1 MCARRNDPLPRAE
14 GDAESEDVELLTS
27 YLVPESRIS
36 EIAADSGITDCR
48 FHFRT
53 ERDRVV
59 ITSFGARR
67 IELINHISATLGSL
81 CHMGDTTVQAR
92 LVEELLLRNLTLS
105 TAESCTGGLIAKLI
119 TDVPGSSSVFWGGVV
134 AYDNSAKRTLLSVSG
149 LPAFGAVSAE
159 VAQEMA
165 SGALLRNSADIAIS
179 VTGIAGP
186 GGGSDEKPVGTVFF
200 GIGRRGRPPAAFGA
214 RVSGGRD
221 RFRRRCAVAG
231 LLLGIASAAGDDIDG
246 HTLWNYI

>member
-1 MCARRNDPLPRAE
+1 M
-14 GDAESEDVELLTS
+14 
-27 YLVPESRIS
+27 
-36 EIAADSGITDCR
+36 
-48 FHFRT
+48 
-53 ERDRVV
+53 
-59 ITSFGARR
+59 
-67 IELINHISATLGSL
+67 
-81 CHMGDTTVQAR
+81 QAR
-92 LVEELLLRNLTLS
+92 LVEVLLVRNLTLS

-149 LPAFGAVSAE
+149 VPAFGAVSAE

-200 GIGRRGRPPAAFGA
+200 GIGRRGRPSAAFGA
-214 RVSGGRD
+214 HVSGGRD
-221 RFRRRCAVAG
+221 RIRRRCAVAG
-231 LLLGIASAAGDDIDG
+231 LLLGIVSAVGDDIDG